1 MLLVLTS
8 IASYAQISKVE
19 IVATGLTCSMCS
31 NAINKQ
37 LKALPEVASVAT
49 DLNANSF
56 TVEFKQ
62 GTTVSPLRLKQSVE
76 KAGFFVGSM
85 IITLNLEN
93 PNLDEN
99 WSTSQNTAKYVF
111 VDAESK
117 KVNQV
122 VKAKVL
128 DKGFVTPKE
137 YKKIAKS
144 LAKYATF
151 NSGEEN
157 TFHLKLS

>member
-1 MLLVLTS
+1 MLLVFTS
-8 IASYAQISKVE
+8 IASYSQISKVE
-19 IVATGLTCSMCS
+19 IIATGLTCSMCS

-37 LKALPEVASVAT
+37 LKALPEVAAVTT

-62 GTTVSPLRLKQSVE
+62 GTTVSPLRLKKSVE

-85 IITLNLEN
+85 VITLALDN

-99 WSTSQNTAKYVF
+99 WSTRQNTYKYVF
-111 VDAESK
+111 IDAVSK
-117 KVNQV
+117 KVDPI

-144 LAKYATF
+144 LAKHATY
-151 NSGEEN
+151 NSGDEN